1 VSHHACVYLHR
12 VIALPEH
19 IIQYQFERFL
29 QLIGEDKITRE
40 AAHEKAIDKNLFS
53 RKLITW

>member
-12 VIALPEH
+12 VIALSEH
-19 IIQYQFERFL
+19 INQYQFERFL

-53 RKLITW
+53 